1 MEIKKAYVKDL
12 IVLCNMI
19 DSFDEFSQDFH
30 ELMKMNYDVDV
41 IIKLCNIGFTI
52 KADKK
57 FFDSK
62 NMKMIKD
69 FYQKHE
75 EEINIINE
83 YSSLWDFLHDNYDF
97 KGNLTTGEWEN
108 GMNFS
113 FFYQYF
119 LEHKN
124 QLEQILLTLEKMRKL
139 EIGGLEFDELETFT
153 DKVFESS
160 TTPLVFD
167 FEYLENMEV
176 ISNYEE
182 KWVKYRSLGSNYKIV
197 ISNPNLRSFWNF
209 DEKNEIVV
217 NNLLFDPK
225 RLPKNLSEE
234 VLFADIRKFMDEEG
248 EKWAKIRA
256 NIASSVSLSIAT
268 DDLMDEFNSTN
279 EVVQELENIKEREEL
294 LAILHKIKEGLEELR
309 LTSEEYSDS
318 ICDDLITKDRIER
331 VKCNRLEKRR
341 GYHHFY

>member
-12 IVLCNMI
+12 IVLGNMI
-19 DSFDEFSQDFH
+19 DSFEEFSQDFH
-30 ELMKMNYDVDV
+30 ELMKMNYDIDV

-69 FYQKHE
+69 FYQEHE
-75 EEINIINE
+75 AEINIIKK
-83 YSSLWDFLHDNYDF
+83 YSSLWDFLHYNYDL
-97 KGNLTTGEWEN
+97 KGNLTTGKWEN
-108 GMNFS
+108 EMNFS

-124 QLEQILLTLEKMRKL
+124 QLGQILLTLEKMRKL
-139 EIGGLEFDELETFT
+139 GIGGLEFDELETFT
-153 DKVFESS
+153 DKVFESGIP
-160 TTPLVFD
+160 PLAFN

-176 ISNYEE
+176 ISNYDE
-182 KWVKYRSLGSNYKIV
+182 KSVKYRSLGSNYKIV
-197 ISNPNLRSFWNF
+197 VSNHQNHFWNF
-209 DEKNEIVV
+209 DKENKIVV
-217 NNLLFDPK
+217 NNLLFDLK
-225 RLPKNLSEE
+225 RLPENLSEE

-256 NIASSVSLSIAT
+256 NIASSASLSIAT

-341 GYHHFY
+341 GYHHFH